1 MAPSIALLTRK
12 KGGGYLVAS
21 MGMLGLLTACGGGSN
36 GGSSSAAQ
44 APDPTTKIQTVVVI
58 YGENRSFDNL
68 YGSFPGANGIANAT
82 AAEKLQL
89 DLDGKTALSNQPAVW
104 GHTSDPTWSKITS
117 LPNSPYSLDASPVS
131 APTSMVTP
139 DLVHR
144 FYQNQMQING
154 GANNMFAAYS
164 NRGGLSM
171 GYYDG
176 SALQMYKL
184 AQQYTLCD
192 NFFQG
197 SFGGSFLNHQFL
209 IAAAAPQ
216 YPNAP
221 AGLKAVLDAN
231 GNLALDPAS
240 PTSVT
245 TGAVKFQQDGTVSP
259 DGYAVNTILPP
270 YQPSAAP
277 AAPGQDWRLANPAGD
292 AYEGSAVLPPIT
304 NVTTIGDTL
313 TAQSVN
319 WKWYAGLWN
328 AALQEGLTVNTSA
341 NYKIIWTENP
351 GQPDFEPHHQPFN
364 FHARF
369 DPTTAKG
376 AAERDA
382 HLKDYEDLLSDISNG
397 TLPAVVFY
405 KPEGDLNEHPGY
417 ADVSTSDAH
426 IASLIAKLQ
435 ASPQWAHMAIIVTYD
450 ENGGFWDHVAPP
462 KADRWGP
469 GTRVPT
475 IIISPYAKA
484 GFVDKTQYD
493 TTSILKFITRRFN
506 LQPLAG
512 VRANAGDLTNAFD
525 FTKP

>member
-1 MAPSIALLTRK
+1 MFALTRK
-12 KGGGYLVAS
+12 PQGAAL
-21 MGMLGLLTACGGGSN
+21 LGSLALAGLMTACGGSS
-36 GGSSSAAQ
+36 SSSASA
-44 APDPTTKIQTVVVI
+44 APDETSKINTVVVI
-58 YGENRSFDNL
+58 YGENRGFDNL
-68 YGSFPGANGIANAT
+68 YGSFPGANGISSAS
-82 AAEKLQL
+82 AASTQQL
-89 DLDGKTALSNQPAVW
+89 DLDGKTVLAKQPAVW
-104 GHTSDPTWSKITS
+104 GYASTSPWSNVST
-117 LPNSPYSLDASPVS
+117 LPNAPYNLGSAPVS

-144 FYQNQMQING
+144 FYQNQLQING

-176 SALQMYKL
+176 SSLQMWAL
-184 AQQYTLCD
+184 AHQYTLCD
-192 NFFQG
+192 DFFQG
-197 SFGGSFLNHQFL
+197 TFGGSFLNHQFL
-209 IAAAAPQ
+209 ISAAAPQ
-216 YPNAP
+216 YPSAP
-221 AGLKAVLDAN
+221 TSLVAVLDGN
-231 GNLALDPAS
+231 GNLKLDATSPAS
-240 PTSVT
+240 AT
-245 TGAVKFQQDGTVSP
+245 TGAVKFQHDGCVTP
-259 DGYAVNTILPP
+259 DGFAVNTILPP

-277 AAPGQDWRLANPAGD
+277 AASGQDWRLANPAGD
-292 AYEGSAVLPPIT
+292 AYEGAAVLPPIS

-313 TAQSVN
+313 TAKNVD
-319 WKWYAGLWN
+319 WRWYAGLWN
-328 AALQEGLTVNTSA
+328 AALQEGLTVTDSA

-364 FHARF
+364 YHARF

-376 AAERDA
+376 AAEREA

-397 TLPAVVFY
+397 TLPPVVFY

-426 IASLIAKLQ
+426 IAGLIAKLK

-469 GTRVPT
+469 GTRVPA
-475 IIISPYAKA
+475 IIISPYAKT
-484 GFVDKTQYD
+484 GFVDHTMYD
-493 TTSILKFITRRFN
+493 TTSILKFITRRFG
-506 LQPLAG
+506 LTPLAG

>member
-1 MAPSIALLTRK
+1 MPASNPLHRRPPYGLLIA
-12 KGGGYLVAS
+12 S
-21 MGMLGLLTACGGGSN
+21 LGLAGLVACGG
-36 GGSSSAAQ
+36 SSTKDT
-44 APDPTTKIQTVVVI
+44 APTPDITSKIETVVVI

-68 YGSFPGANGIANAT
+68 YGNFPGANGLANALT
-82 AAEKLQL
+82 APASYQQL
-89 DLDGKTALSNQPAVW
+89 DLDGKTILAKLPAVW
-104 GHTSDPTWSKITS
+104 GSTTDPIWSQVS
-117 LPNSPYSLDASPVS
+117 GLPNMPYRLDATPLN
-131 APTSMVTP
+131 AAATAVTP
-139 DLVHR
+139 DLVHK
-144 FYQNQMQING
+144 FYQNQLQING

-176 SALQMYKL
+176 SSMLVYKI

-209 IAAAAPQ
+209 ISAAAPQ

-221 AGLKAVLDAN
+221 VGLKAVLDAN

-245 TGAVKFQQDGTVSP
+245 TAAVKFKQDGPVTP
-259 DGYAVNTILPP
+259 DGFAINTILPP

-292 AYEGSAVLPPIT
+292 AYEGAAVLPPVT
-304 NVTTIGDTL
+304 SVTTIGDTL
-313 TAQSVN
+313 TTQNIN

-328 AALQEGLTVNTSA
+328 AALQEGLTVTNSK
-341 NYKIIWTENP
+341 NYQIIWTETP
-351 GQPDFEPHHQPFN
+351 GAPDFEPHHQPFN
-364 FHARF
+364 YHVRF

-376 AAERDA
+376 ASERAA
-382 HLKDYEDLLSDISNG
+382 HLKDYEDLLSDAANG
-397 TLPAVVFY
+397 TLPPVVFY
-405 KPEGDLNEHPGY
+405 KPQGDLNQHPGY
-417 ADVSTSDAH
+417 ADVMTSDAH
-426 IASLIAKLQ
+426 IAGVIAKLQ
-435 ASPQWAHMAIIVTYD
+435 ASPQWKKMAIIVTYD

-462 KADRWGP
+462 KGDRWGP

-475 IIISPYAKA
+475 IIISPYAKTA
-484 GFVDKTQYD
+484 NVDHTMYD
-493 TTSILKFITRRFN
+493 TTSILKFLTRRFN
-506 LQPLAG
+506 LQPLPG
-512 VRANAGDLTNAFD
+512 VRPNAGDLTNAFD

>member
-1 MAPSIALLTRK
+1 MTPSVHLHRK
-12 KGGGYLVAS
+12 PSRGYLLPALGLV
-21 MGMLGLLTACGGGSN
+21 GLLTACGGSS
-36 GGSSSAAQ
+36 GGGTSAAS
-44 APDPTTKIQTVVVI
+44 APPADPTTKINTVVVI

-68 YGSFPGANGIANAT
+68 YGAFPGANGIANAST
-82 AAEKLQL
+82 ASKQQL
-89 DLDGKTALSNQPAVW
+89 DLDGKTVLSNQPAVW
-104 GHTSDPTWSKITS
+104 GYTSDATWSKVSS
-117 LPNSPYSLDASPVS
+117 LPNSPYGLGAAPVS

-176 SALQMYKL
+176 SALAMYKL

-209 IAAAAPQ
+209 IAAAAPT

-221 AGLKAVLDAN
+221 TSLKAVLDAN
-231 GNLALDPAS
+231 GNLVLASTSPAS
-240 PTSVT
+240 AT
-245 TGAVKFQQDGTVSP
+245 TGPVKFQQDGAVSP

-277 AAPGQDWRLANPAGD
+277 AASGQDWRLANPAGD
-292 AYEGSAVLPPIT
+292 AYEGAAVLPPVT

-313 TAQSVN
+313 TAQNVN

-328 AALQEGLTVNTSA
+328 AALQEGLTVTSSA

-364 FHARF
+364 FYARF

-397 TLPAVVFY
+397 TLPPVVFY

-426 IASLIAKLQ
+426 IASVIAKLQ

-469 GTRVPT
+469 GTRVPA
-475 IIISPYAKA
+475 IIISPYARA

-512 VRANAGDLTNAFD
+512 VRPSAGDLTNAFD

>member
-1 MAPSIALLTRK
+1 MIDLRSIHRK
-12 KGGGYLVAS
+12 LGTNQRIAIVGFT
-21 MGMLGLLTACGGGSN
+21 GLLMACGG
-36 GGSSSAAQ
+36 SSPKSSPVAVS
-44 APDPTTKIQTVVVI
+44 PDPTAKIQTVVVI

-68 YGSFPGANGIANAT
+68 YGTFPGANGIANAMKS
-82 AAEKLQL
+82 AAVYQQL
-89 DLDGKTALSNQPAVW
+89 DLDGKTVLTSLPAVW
-104 GHTSDPTWSKITS
+104 GYTTDPTWSKISGLT
-117 LPNSPYSLDASPVS
+117 NAPYLLDGAAVG
-131 APTSMVTP
+131 APGSMVTP

-176 SALQMYKL
+176 SSLPVFKL
-184 AQQYTLCD
+184 AQQFTLCD
-192 NFFQG
+192 NFFMG

-221 AGLKAVLDAN
+221 TTLKASLDST
-231 GNLALDPAS
+231 GNLALDPSS
-240 PTSVT
+240 PTSVSV
-245 TGAVKFQQDGTVSP
+245 GAVKFLHDGAVTP
-259 DGYAVNTILPP
+259 DGFAINTILPP

-292 AYEGSAVLPPIT
+292 DYEGSAVLPPIT

-313 TAQSVN
+313 TAKNVD

-328 AALQEGLTVNTSA
+328 AALQEGLTVTDSK

-364 FHARF
+364 YHVRF

-376 AAERDA
+376 AQERAA
-382 HLKDYEDLLSDISNG
+382 HLKDYEDLLSDIGNG
-397 TLPAVVFY
+397 TLPPVVFY

-417 ADVSTSDAH
+417 ADVATSDAH
-426 IASLIAKLQ
+426 IASVIAKLQ
-435 ASPQWAHMAIIVTYD
+435 ASPQWNHMAIIVTYD

-469 GTRVPT
+469 GSRVPT
-475 IIISPYAKA
+475 IIVSPYAKM
-484 GFVDKTQYD
+484 GFVDSTMYD
-493 TTSILKFITRRFN
+493 TTSILKFLTRRFS

-512 VRANAGDLTNAFD
+512 VRPNAGDLSNSFD
-525 FTKP
+525 FSKP